1 MLNGSNVTSLSSR
14 LTSRSNSCRKS
25 YSHSVELTF
34 TLLPYFTNN
43 YFCPTMWLRLFTRI
57 IVFDHVLICY
67 KVEFYFS

>member
-1 MLNGSNVTSLSSR
+1 MLHGSNVTSLPAR
-14 LTSRSNSCRKS
+14 LTSPTNSCRKS

-34 TLLPYFTNN
+34 TLLPCFINSYFS
-43 YFCPTMWLRLFTRI
+43 PTMWLRLFIRI